1 MESEVMFGDCAI
13 VDTQDVADLVSA
25 KVELSICIDGNVTF
39 SVVMIGAMED
49 QVGHWRIARGRARHH
64 VERSCA
70 RKTFERCCKIDAQ
83 LWIADV
89 LRDL

>member
-1 MESEVMFGDCAI
+1 MESKVMFGDCAI
-13 VDTQDVADLVSA
+13 VNTQDAVNLVSA
-25 KVELSICIDGNVTF
+25 KVELSISINGNVTF
-39 SVVMIGAMED
+39 SVSMIGAVED
-49 QVGHWRIARGRARHH
+49 QVGHWRIVCRVACRH

-70 RKTFERCCKIDAQ
+70 RKTFQRCCKIDAQ